1 MGALDRGKPLAG
13 GGGHDVNDAVGAVPL
28 LEGDI
33 EVYFPLPILPVSGE
47 NLKFRFG
54 RRRRMCVV
62 PFKKASP

>member
-1 MGALDRGKPLAG
+1 LAG
-13 GGGHDVNDAVGAVPL
+13 GGGHDVNDVAGAIPL

-33 EVYFPLPILPVSGE
+33 EVYSPLPILHVSGE

-54 RRRRMCVV
+54 RRRRTCVI

>member
-13 GGGHDVNDAVGAVPL
+13 GGGHDVKDAAGAVPL

-33 EVYFPLPILPVSGE
+33 EVFSLLPILPVSGE

-54 RRRRMCVV
+54 RRQRTCVV